1 MQVQYEMTPEDFV
14 AFNAY
19 HQKNSPEL
27 RRRLNIS
34 RIAIPLVML
43 LAFLAMPLIKLDQGE
58 SYVEK
63 LLELKWFFLAPVI
76 LYFYTPFAWRRR
88 NAKLI
93 RNMLREG
100 STKALLGDCT
110 ITISDDGIASVRK
123 SSSSS
128 VGWDVVDR
136 IVENDQ
142 YGFIYLSSLSAVLI
156 PRRAFQRDE
165 DYESFMQHARNYHGG
180 PRFFR

>member
-63 LLELKWFFLAPVI
+63 LLEL
-76 LYFYTPFAWRRR
+76 
-88 NAKLI
+88 
-93 RNMLREG
+93 
-100 STKALLGDCT
+100 
-110 ITISDDGIASVRK
+110 
-123 SSSSS
+123 
-128 VGWDVVDR
+128 
-136 IVENDQ
+136 
-142 YGFIYLSSLSAVLI
+142 
-156 PRRAFQRDE
+156 
-165 DYESFMQHARNYHGG
+165 
-180 PRFFR
+180 